1 MPYLDK
7 EEKFY
12 DYKTSM
18 IDGNNIF
25 DTTKTGM
32 SYYNEFITN
41 PSYMQKEKNLK
52 CEFVN
57 MTPMEYFEGCAEIF
71 DSTTNKQIA
80 QTKAD
85 KVTIDHL
92 HQVLS
97 VYKKRF
103 PVTFLNYAEQ
113 TQEGR
118 HRMLV
123 AAEYCGW
130 EVKHPVMVISWAN
143 EEKHKQEV
151 ELKNRQELERDI
163 RQAVK
168 EALRYTF
175 RDMTEFEQ
183 ELQSQL
189 NIKFNFYPTDPDVEF
204 DFDYDNSD
212 CKVTY
217 KGVTYAFDKEQIRID
232 DVDTDD
238 LELDFDGEDDLDSWL
253 AKYLK

>member
-32 SYYNEFITN
+32 SYSNEFITN

-57 MTPMEYFEGCAEIF
+57 MTPMEYFESCAKIF
-71 DSTTNKQIA
+71 DSTTSKQIA
-80 QTKAD
+80 QTRAD

-130 EVKHPVMVISWAN
+130 DVKHPVMVITWDD
-143 EEKHKQEV
+143 EDKHNREV
-151 ELKNRQELERDI
+151 ETKRKQELERDL
-163 RQAVK
+163 RDAVR
-168 EALRYTF
+168 EALKYTF
-175 RDMTEFEQ
+175 SDISEFES
-183 ELQSQL
+183 ELQYKM
-189 NIKFNFYPTDPDVEF
+189 NTKFNFNHNDPDVEF
-204 DFDYDNSD
+204 DFEYNDTD

-217 KGVTYAFDKEQIRID
+217 KGVTYTFGRDEIRID
-232 DVDTDD
+232 DLDIED
-238 LELDFDGEDDLDSWL
+238 LELDLDGEEDLDSWL
-253 AKYLK
+253 AKYLE